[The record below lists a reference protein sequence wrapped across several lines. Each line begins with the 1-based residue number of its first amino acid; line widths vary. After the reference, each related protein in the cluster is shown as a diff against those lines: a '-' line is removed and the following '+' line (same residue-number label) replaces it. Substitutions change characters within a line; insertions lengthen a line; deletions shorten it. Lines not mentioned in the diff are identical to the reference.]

1 MKVIADIGR
10 HTHPKA
16 KQGGGVFQPRQKPI
30 AAFVATLR
38 IPAKASET
46 AHGREITTEPIE
58 PMTEAE
64 ETSHSTENGDWLSGV
79 DWGDADQPPTIP
91 VFDGDP
97 KREQARL
104 VQTIGARLAEARE
117 LCNMSQSVAAQRLGY
132 SNSSKLSKVEG
143 ATDTN
148 SVPLWL
154 IVRASRL
161 YDVSIDFLFGSS
173 DDWETGLQRPVQG
186 WLLDTWQAARVRDL
200 AELEKLHRRVTAI
213 SSLLPT
219 VADEAERTAEAIE
232 RFAEL
237 NPEFEEMRGSAAAEN
252 LIRHAAKANSTIQR
266 FRLEIGADR
275 SNQPTTPEGATT

>member
-1 MKVIADIGR
+1 MADIF
-10 HTHPKA
+10 T
-16 KQGGGVFQPRQKPI
+16 FRQKPI
-30 AAFVATLR
+30 AAFLAALR
-38 IPAKASET
+38 IPARPPENAQ
-46 AHGREITTEPIE
+46 
-58 PMTEAE
+58 EAKN
-64 ETSHSTENGDWLSGV
+64 TMDAPADIPVDGKTPQSAENGDWLSGV
-79 DWGDADQPPTIP
+79 DWGDADQVPAIP

-104 VQTIGARLAEARE
+104 VQIIGARLAEARE

-161 YDVSIDFLFGSS
+161 YDVSIDFLFGCS

-200 AELEKLHRRVTAI
+200 AELEKLHRRVAAV
-213 SSLLPT
+213 SSLLPAI
-219 VADEAERTAEAIE
+219 ADESERTAEAIR
-232 RFAEL
+232 RFAEI
-237 NPEFEEMRGSAAAEN
+237 NPGFDDMRGGAPLAAAAEN
-252 LIRHAAKANSTIQR
+252 LVRHAAKANSTIQR
-266 FRLEIGADR
+266 FRVEIGVDR
-275 SNQPTTPEGATT
+275 SNHQPQGVAP